1 MKKIFFVFF
10 IACFVKYATAQNVG
24 IGTNSPNEKLH
35 VDSGNIRIGTLP
47 LFAPADARYLKIGD
61 GNFVTIGEEVG
72 DDKLTFR
79 AKDFAFMPSVSSS
92 YSGYVGIGTV
102 APSSQLEIVN
112 DFSSNPNT
120 SGLRLTKT
128 GFFGD
133 PSISWNLFS
142 QWDGIF
148 GGGNLYFANGGT
160 NKSKISGID
169 GSYITISDS
178 NAKKEI
184 AGLSGTNILAQINM
198 LRPVKYLMK
207 SEAPGSLFHF
217 GFIAQDVEKIF
228 PQVVSNGNGMK
239 MMNYS
244 GLIPIAMEG
253 IKEQQQQIEMLQK
266 ENNDLK
272 ARLER
277 LEKLLLKN

>member
-1 MKKIFFVFF
+1 MKKEILLSSFMLISAFCV
-10 IACFVKYATAQNVG
+10 AQNVG
-24 IGTNSPNEKLH
+24 IGTNFPNEKLH
-35 VDSGNIRIGTLP
+35 IDSGNIRIGNVA
-47 LFAPADARYLKIGD
+47 LFAPADAHYLKIGD
-61 GNFVTIGEEVG
+61 GNFITIGEEVG

-79 AKDFAFMPSVSSS
+79 AKDFSFMPPVSSS

-102 APSSQLEIVN
+102 APTSQLEIVN
-112 DFSSNPNT
+112 DLSSNANT

-133 PSISWNLFS
+133 PSISWNLFT

-169 GSYITISDS
+169 GSYITLSDS

-184 AGLSGTNILAQINM
+184 TGLSGTNILAQIKM

-217 GFIAQDVEKIF
+217 GFIAQDVEKIY

-244 GLIPIAMEG
+244 GLIPIAIEG
-253 IKEQQQQIEMLQK
+253 IKEQQQQIEILQK
-266 ENNDLK
+266 ENADLK
-272 ARLER
+272 VRLER